1 MERSTAVNG
10 GRNEGTGRKGRKS
23 TQYNA
28 PGKAH
33 REGITLLELA
43 SMFPDEE
50 TSRKWFESLIWPNG
64 ERCCTRC
71 GGLDT
76 YAVKNQKMP
85 YRCRDCR
92 RYFSAKMG
100 TALEGSK
107 VTYRQWAFA
116 IYMCLTNLK
125 GVSSMKLHRDLGV
138 SQPTAWFML
147 HRIREAWDYEAE
159 EFEGP
164 VEVDETYV
172 GGIDKNRHERKK
184 LKMGRGPV
192 GKMAVVGVKDR
203 ATNRVRAKVVERTD
217 GVTLKSFVESHRVP
231 GATAYTDEH
240 RSYVGLE
247 NHETVKHTVKEY
259 VNGMVHTNGVE
270 SFWSM
275 LKRGYH
281 GVYHHMSWKH
291 LQRYANEYAGRHNLR
306 DMDTLDQMRDVVAGL
321 VGKRLLWRDLTDKEA
336 A

>member
-1 MERSTAVNG
+1 M
-10 GRNEGTGRKGRKS
+10 RKARKS
-23 TQYNA
+23 NGHYNA

-71 GGLDT
+71 GGVDT

-107 VTYRQWAFA
+107 ISYRKWAFA

-147 HRIREAWDYEAE
+147 HRIREAWGYAPERFD
-159 EFEGP
+159 GP
-164 VEVDETYV
+164 VEVDETYM
-172 GGIDKNRHERKK
+172 GGLEKNKHASKK
-184 LKMGRGPV
+184 LNAGRGPV
-192 GKMAVVGVKDR
+192 GKTAVVGVKDR
-203 ATNRVRAKVVERTD
+203 ATNRVRARVVERTD
-217 GVTLKSFVESHRVP
+217 AATLVPFVESHRKDGDTKV
-231 GATAYTDEH
+231 YTDD
-240 RSYVGLE
+240 SSVYVSLE
-247 NHETVKHTVKEY
+247 NHETVKHSVKEY
-259 VNGMVHTNGVE
+259 VRGQAHTNGVE

-281 GVYHHMSWKH
+281 GVYHHMSPKH
-291 LQRYANEYAGRHNLR
+291 LHRYVNEYAGRHNVR
-306 DMDTLDQMRDVVAGL
+306 DMDTLEVTP
-321 VGKRLLWRDLTDKEA
+321 KSWTPDLRVYCA
-336 A
+336 AQPSR

>member
-1 MERSTAVNG
+1 M
-10 GRNEGTGRKGRKS
+10 RKS
-23 TQYNA
+23 RKSNGHNNA

-43 SMFPDEE
+43 SLFPDEDA
-50 TSRKWFESLIWPNG
+50 SREWFESLIWPNG

-71 GGLDT
+71 GSLNT
-76 YAVKNQKMP
+76 YAVRNQKMP

-116 IYMCLTNLK
+116 IYMTLTNLK

-147 HRIREAWDYEAE
+147 HRIREAWGYAPEA
-159 EFEGP
+159 FDGP
-164 VEVDETYV
+164 VEVDETYM
-172 GGIDKNRHERKK
+172 GGKEKNKHASKR
-184 LKMGRGPV
+184 LNAGRGPV
-192 GKMAVVGVKDR
+192 GKTAVVGAKDR
-203 ATNRVRAKVVERTD
+203 HTNRVRAKVVERTD
-217 GVTLKSFVESHRVP
+217 GVTLKGFVETHRKS
-231 GATAYTDEH
+231 GATAYTDDS
-240 RSYVGLE
+240 RSYIGLE
-247 NHETVKHTVKEY
+247 NHETVKHSVGEY
-259 VNGMVHTNGVE
+259 VRKQAHTNGVE

-281 GVYHHMSWKH
+281 GVYHHMSPKH
-291 LQRYANEYAGRHNLR
+291 LHRYVNEYAGRHNIR

-321 VGKRLLWRDLTDKEA
+321 VGKRLLYRELVA
-336 A
+336 